1 MPPSA
6 TAKQSTARKQ
16 KRASAANSIRI
27 RGARVHNLKSV
38 DVDIPRDAITVITG
52 VSGSGKSSLAFDTLF
67 AEGQRQYI
75 DSLSAYARQFL
86 DSLPRPDVDWIDG
99 LAPTMAIDQKGGSTS
114 ARSTVATVTEVYDYL
129 RLLFARVGTPH
140 CAACGASID
149 RQSPDAIRETLLAS
163 PDGTKMMLLSP
174 MVRGRKG
181 AHRDV
186 LQSIQVA
193 GLVRARVDGQVY
205 LLDDVPELAVRKNH
219 TIEAI
224 VDRLVIREGVE
235 SRLADSLTL
244 ALRLGEGLV
253 TSAVQ
258 SESGDWVDQIHSTSM
273 ACIEC
278 GASIDEIEPRSF
290 SFNSPYGACPTC
302 DGLGIVDAKTSPR
315 VCPDCDG
322 ARLKRQSLGVTIG
335 GISIAELT
343 AMNVNES
350 LAWMNTLERNAS
362 DAQPDE
368 GGPGSHFSAL
378 HKAVAQP
385 IVREVSKRL
394 TFLQRVGA
402 PYLTLDRSA
411 DTLSGGELQRVRLAT
426 SIGSGLVGVCYVLD
440 EPSIGLHPADHDRLI
455 ECLRE
460 LQRQGNTIVV
470 VEHDEATMRAADRL
484 IDVGPG
490 AGAGGGEIIAQGT
503 PKQIQANR
511 NSVTGRYLS
520 GADSVPIP
528 ETRRRSEQT
537 LVLRGVTTHNLK
549 GIDVQFPIGCLIG
562 VSGVSGSGKS
572 SLVRET
578 LLPALQHKLETGK
591 KLPVRKDSVTQFK
604 SLEGAD
610 LVDKLIPIDQAPIG
624 RGPRSCPATYS
635 GVLDEIRKVYAA
647 TREAKT
653 RGFTASRFSF
663 NSAAGRCELCKGHGV
678 ERIEMN
684 FLSDLY
690 VTCPRCNGKR
700 FNRQTLQVRFKGAT
714 VADVLAMNVDQACEF
729 FVNVPKVLRLLTS
742 LRAVGLGYMHLG
754 QSSTTLSGGESQ
766 RIKLGTEL
774 ARVSTG
780 KTLYILDEPTTGLH
794 FVDVKRLI
802 DVLQKLVDAGNT
814 VVVIE
819 HDFDLLACCDW
830 IIDLGPEGGSAGG
843 HLTGEGTPE
852 TLAEQMAGPS
862 AKCLAEKLR

>member
-1 MPPSA
+1 M
-6 TAKQSTARKQ
+6 
-16 KRASAANSIRI
+16 RI

-484 IDVGPG
+484 IDVGPA

-528 ETRRRSEQT
+528 ETRRRSEQS

-862 AKCLAEKLR
+862 AKFLAEKLR

>member
-1 MPPSA
+1 M
-6 TAKQSTARKQ
+6 
-16 KRASAANSIRI
+16 RI

>member
-1 MPPSA
+1 M
-6 TAKQSTARKQ
+6 
-16 KRASAANSIRI
+16 RI

-520 GADSVPIP
+520 CADSVPIP

-549 GIDVQFPIGCLIG
+549 GIDVKFPIGCLIG

-862 AKCLAEKLR
+862 AKFLAEKLR